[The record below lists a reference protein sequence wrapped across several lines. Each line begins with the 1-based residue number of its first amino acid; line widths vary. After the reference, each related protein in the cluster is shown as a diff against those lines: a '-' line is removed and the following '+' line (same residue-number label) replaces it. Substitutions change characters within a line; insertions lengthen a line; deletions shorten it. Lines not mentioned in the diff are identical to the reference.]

1 MTCPWIPIRALSGA
15 VAVVSAAIAG
25 TFLSA
30 GPAQALT
37 CAAPPG
43 APASIVEID
52 GTTGCGANTD
62 ATSGAWG
69 YSDGGVG
76 FADASSGAFV
86 IGAGLSGGVGAG
98 ESRGGQLA
106 AVGFGADALAL
117 GVLDDPAAAVVLAG
131 PQSQAYVGDGAD
143 PMLCEGAASAAVNF
157 ATGRSCVVI
166 GTFRYA
172 TP

>member
-1 MTCPWIPIRALSGA
+1 MTNPRIPMRALGGA
-15 VAVVSAAIAG
+15 VAAVAAAIAG
-25 TFLSA
+25 SFLVA
-30 GPAQALT
+30 APAQALT

-43 APASIVEID
+43 APASIVQVD
-52 GTTGCGANTD
+52 GTTGCGANND
-62 ATSGAWG
+62 ATGGAWG
-69 YSDGGVG
+69 YSDNGVG
-76 FADASSGAFV
+76 FADASEGAFV
-86 IGAGLSGGVGAG
+86 LGAGMSGGVGAG

-117 GVLDDPAAAVVLAG
+117 GVLDDPGAALALAG

-143 PMLCEGAASAAVNF
+143 PMLCEGSASAAVNF
-157 ATGRSCVVI
+157 ATGRGCVVV

>member
-1 MTCPWIPIRALSGA
+1 MTFPRIPMRAIGGA
-15 VAVVSAAIAG
+15 VAAVAAAIAG
-25 TFLSA
+25 TLLA
-30 GPAQALT
+30 AAPAQALT

-43 APASIVEID
+43 TPASIVEID
-52 GTTGCGANTD
+52 GFTACGANTD

-76 FADASSGAFV
+76 FADASAGALV
-86 IGAGLSGGVGAG
+86 LGAGVSGGVGAG

-117 GVLDDPAAAVVLAG
+117 GVLDDPATALVLAG

-143 PMLCEGAASAAVNF
+143 PMLCEGSASAAVNF
-157 ATGRSCVVI
+157 ATGRGCVAV
-166 GTFRYA
+166 GAFRYA